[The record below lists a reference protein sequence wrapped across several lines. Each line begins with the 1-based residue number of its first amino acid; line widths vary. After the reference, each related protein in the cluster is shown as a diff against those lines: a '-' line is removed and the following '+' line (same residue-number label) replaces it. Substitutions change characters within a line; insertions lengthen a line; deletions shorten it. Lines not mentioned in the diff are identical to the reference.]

1 LNSAVGPAFGHSLNK
16 NQLSIRTK
24 LQYQTQRQI
33 SNFLTRIIQKIII
46 KRQNVFGLKVRDVDM
61 IFFSIFS
68 QRINNANANVSELL
82 SLAVG
87 KFEYRLDDSWEILGK
102 KDLWLIERAK
112 DDLLDLAVFGIFE
125 NLE

>member
-1 LNSAVGPAFGHSLNK
+1 
-16 NQLSIRTK
+16 
-24 LQYQTQRQI
+24 
-33 SNFLTRIIQKIII
+33 
-46 KRQNVFGLKVRDVDM
+46 M

-68 QRINNANANVSELL
+68 QRINNTNANVSELL